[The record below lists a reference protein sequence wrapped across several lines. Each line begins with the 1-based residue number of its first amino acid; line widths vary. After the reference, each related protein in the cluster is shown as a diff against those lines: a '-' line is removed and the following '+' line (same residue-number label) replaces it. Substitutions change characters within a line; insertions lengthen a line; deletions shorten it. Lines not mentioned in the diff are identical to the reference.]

1 MSIETITALEEAIR
15 AENLLK
21 RHNLSEIGVFGSFA
35 CGELAVVELGKAVI

>member
-1 MSIETITALEEAIR
+1 MSIEPIASLEEAVM

-21 RHNLSEIGVFGSFA
+21 RRYLSEIGVFGSFA